1 MRGING
7 MYAGK
12 KLLSVLMFL
21 VMLGCAMPAM
31 AMEIKGKP
39 TSENV
44 IKTKPGRV
52 VLISQNAAEIVIH
65 GEKYKILVK
74 TANSRTGNSYA
85 VEILDSRGKVIWK
98 GISETNP
105 IEYLKNG
112 QYSVSDLPIPP
123 DANINIYPDK
133 YTYRTGDSGKVTIDV
148 DNGGAIFGYTS
159 YFVLI
164 PEGVTYN
171 GVLDGPEPTGVVQL
185 TDDNNC
191 FIVPEYGIVCGKGKL
206 LIWQALHW
214 PGYKKQV
221 VLSVTYNNP
230 GSFKFE
236 AGTAVVDGI
245 IGWGDASSD
254 GFTVSVT

>member
-1 MRGING
+1 MRK
-7 MYAGK
+7 A
-12 KLLSVLMFL
+12 VLMVL
-21 VMLGCAMPAM
+21 VLLMLGSVMSPAM

-44 IKTKPGRV
+44 VKTKLGRV
-52 VLISQNAAEIVIH
+52 VLINQNAAEIVIH

-74 TANSRTGNSYA
+74 TVNSRTGNSYV
-85 VEILDSRGKVIWK
+85 VEILNSKGNVIWE

-112 QYSVSDLPIPP
+112 QYSISDLPIPP

-133 YTYRTGDSGKVTIDV
+133 YTYRVGENGKVTIDV
-148 DNGGAIFGYTS
+148 DNGGVTFGYTS

-171 GVLDGPEPTGVVQL
+171 GVVDGPEPVKVVQL
-185 TDDNNC
+185 TDDKNC
-191 FIVPEYGIVCGKGKL
+191 FIVPEYGVVCGKGKL

-214 PGYKKQV
+214 SGYKKQV

-254 GFTVSVT
+254 SFTVSVT

>member
-1 MRGING
+1 MKAAKVGLVV
-7 MYAGK
+7 
-12 KLLSVLMFL
+12 LLLL
-21 VMLGCAMPAM
+21 VILSSAVSPAM

-44 IKTKPGRV
+44 IKTKLGKV
-52 VLISQNAAEIVIH
+52 VLISQNTAEIVIH

-105 IEYLKNG
+105 IEYLRNG
-112 QYSVSDLPIPP
+112 QYSVSGLPIPP
-123 DANINIYPDK
+123 DANINIHPDK
-133 YTYRTGDSGKVTIDV
+133 YTYRAGESGKVTIDV
-148 DNGGAIFGYTS
+148 NNGGVTIGYTS
-159 YFVLI
+159 YFILI

-214 PGYKKQV
+214 SGYKKQV

-254 GFTVSVT
+254 SFTVSVT